1 MLVGGK
7 VASLQKPSSWA
18 KECFF
23 EKEKHDFFEEEV
35 GIVLFNLNNVVS
47 VEKEASLRTFED
59 FHHFFWKDSNLNFCQ
74 KLLRWSGWWYLL
86 FQSEY
91 ENFWNYEAMNNIDEL
106 LLEYSIR
113 TYDVRRADWNKL
125 ACYFRFGR
133 DWKKIKFIYRLKI
146 FFNMAAI
153 YSKLFCCVQWVH
165 ICLQIKNLLNIRW
178 IDEIQVKCS
187 QWGFSGIMVDW
198 AQRCSL
204 KCPVVM

>member
-1 MLVGGK
+1 
-7 VASLQKPSSWA
+7 
-18 KECFF
+18 
-23 EKEKHDFFEEEV
+23 
-35 GIVLFNLNNVVS
+35 
-47 VEKEASLRTFED
+47 
-59 FHHFFWKDSNLNFCQ
+59 
-74 KLLRWSGWWYLL
+74 
-86 FQSEY
+86 
-91 ENFWNYEAMNNIDEL
+91 MNNIDEL

-113 TYDVRRADWNKL
+113 TYIVRRVDWNKL

-133 DWKKIKFIYRLKI
+133 DWKKMKFICRLKI

-187 QWGFSGIMVDW
+187 QWAFSGIMVDW

-204 KCPVVM
+204 TRDLRRVLPLPTCMTHIYTIYLHWSKTFKFFYWTIQKYTSTGF